1 MEISRNTSQ
10 ALHTVLGVSGFF
22 GARMFLLNEITARKK
37 KRTRESPL
45 SRLQGNYRKL
55 FWGVTDLLGVVI
67 CINTVSTLRPD
78 SSQEAKEL

>member
-37 KRTRESPL
+37 G
-45 SRLQGNYRKL
+45 QGNLHFPVYKAIIESFFGESRH
-55 FWGVTDLLGVVI
+55 FWGWSY
-67 CINTVSTLRPD
+67 VSTLRPD